1 MGNKNDIDKNKPL
14 NKIIIP
20 DWAKKT
26 DSSDVGLSTAT
37 NEGGLKL
44 ISLDTSTIEP
54 EISKL
59 ANISDDL
66 NNQEID
72 LNDFSLDDFKF
83 DDDTFEEVV
92 QTKEGLFDNILVTG
106 DTDTQKAMDIFDKI
120 SSQRDNFND
129 ELIEISD
136 SSVDDIIQKNEQNIF
151 DLMVIMTKYTYGE
164 NVQDNADAI
173 EAARLRAEEEARR
186 RAAEEEAR
194 RRAEEEA
201 RRRAEE
207 EAWRRSE
214 EERLRAEEEARR
226 RAEEEARRRAEEEE
240 ARRRA
245 EEEARRRAEEEEA
258 RRRAE
263 EEARRRAEEANQG
276 QEDLNV
282 IQLSNDDSDDL
293 ARRLAEE
300 ELAKKKAEE
309 YLDDDYE
316 DLEDD
321 EFDDDESATYSLK
334 QLKKEIKIPDD
345 TLFGGGR

>member
-66 NNQEID
+66 TNQEID
-72 LNDFSLDDFKF
+72 LNDFSLEDFKF
-83 DDDTFEEVV
+83 DDDTFEEIV
-92 QTKEGLFDNILVTG
+92 QTKEGLFDNVLVTG

-136 SSVDDIIQKNEQNIF
+136 SSVDDIVQKNEQNIF

-194 RRAEEEA
+194 RKAEEEA

-207 EAWRRSE
+207 EARRRAE

-226 RAEEEARRRAEEEE
+226 RAEEEARRRAAEEE

-245 EEEARRRAEEEEA
+245 EEEARRRAEEEA

-263 EEARRRAEEANQG
+263 EEARRAEEANQG
-276 QEDLNV
+276 QADLNI
-282 IQLSNDDSDDL
+282 IQLNNDNSDDL

-300 ELAKKKAEE
+300 EIAKKKTEE

-316 DLEDD
+316 DLEED